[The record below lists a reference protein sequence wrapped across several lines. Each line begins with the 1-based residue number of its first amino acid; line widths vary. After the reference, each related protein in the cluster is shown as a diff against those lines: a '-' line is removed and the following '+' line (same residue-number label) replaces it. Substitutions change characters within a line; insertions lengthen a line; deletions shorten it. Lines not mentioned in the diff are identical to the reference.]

1 MPKGHS
7 VLQAEVVALKL
18 ELAKLQLRF
27 DAHVLSSYPM
37 GMGDRVTVLEKQI
50 EAMNNA
56 FRDGNL
62 PRPQYESQFKVWP
75 GSNPAT
81 NGS

>member
-7 VLQAEVVALKL
+7 VLQAEVEALKL
-18 ELAKLQLRF
+18 ALAKLEQRF
-27 DAHVLSSYPM
+27 EAHVLSSYPM

-75 GSNPAT
+75 SANPAT